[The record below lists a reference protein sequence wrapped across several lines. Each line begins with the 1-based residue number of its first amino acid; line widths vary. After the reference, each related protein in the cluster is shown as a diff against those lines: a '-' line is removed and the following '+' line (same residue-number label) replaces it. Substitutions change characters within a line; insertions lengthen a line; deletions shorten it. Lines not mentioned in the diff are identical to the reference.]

1 MGVSISVDASAAI
14 AMLQN
19 GAANLPQAIQQ
30 AFEKGGSQMQAMAQS
45 LVRVVTGTLQA
56 SITYTASSTELIF
69 TATAFYAHWVEFGR
83 GPVRPIHAKALHWGN
98 VFVTYAG
105 PAPPH
110 PFMRPAFAAVFPE
123 MVSEMADSIAQ
134 GFQ

>member
-1 MGVSISVDASAAI
+1 MGVSISVDASDAI
-14 AMLQN
+14 AMLQR

-45 LVRVVTGTLQA
+45 LVHSVSGELAA
-56 SITYTASSTELIF
+56 SITYSASETELVF
-69 TATAFYAHWVEFGR
+69 GTSLFYAHWVEFGR

-98 VFVTYAG
+98 VFVRYAG

-110 PFMRPAFAAVFPE
+110 PFIRPAFAAVFPE

-134 GFQ
+134 GFE